1 MFESTISQYMTDHP
15 FLQTLASRIL
25 AAALSECLPGL
36 TILAVEEA
44 FGGFFC
50 DFTFSHP
57 FSSEIL
63 IQLEERIRQIVREKR
78 EIRRMEMVPFCASE
92 FLKKSGQIERAAQAL
107 DQEGYVRLVQMGP
120 FVDLCESP
128 CGRHTGEAGILRLLD
143 RKELGRGCYRIFGI
157 AALSKEELRSQ
168 IQRWKRFPEVD
179 HESRG
184 IDRGYWETVEGE
196 RIWLTPGLDARRKMA
211 ALWRENFSPIAME
224 IEGSENKQRLISE
237 SRKKIPIM
245 QFLRHEESA
254 AHVRG
259 LLDHYNSL
267 VLQVNSFGDNERDC
281 ISFLQNVH
289 KSLTILRFTFRIRY
303 FGKKQKEGALDR
315 ALLQLGWKADAGENS
330 DEPRLEF
337 LVRDSLQCEWVVAS
351 IQELRRKGVIC
362 LTVWVERNLA
372 LVLENDEESMVSNQR
387 VENRSE
393 RLDDHNLN
401 DTASVSRRVD

>member
-1 MFESTISQYMTDHP
+1 MTEHP

-107 DQEGYVRLVQMGP
+107 DHEGYVRLVQMGA

-143 RKELGRGCYRIFGI
+143 QKNLGRDCYRIFGI
-157 AALSKEELRSQ
+157 SALSKEELRSQ
-168 IQRWKRFPEVD
+168 IKRWKRFPEVD

-196 RIWLTPGLDARRKMA
+196 RIWLTPGLDARRKLA
-211 ALWRENFSPIAME
+211 AFWRENFSPIAME

-245 QFLRHEESA
+245 QFLRHEESS

-259 LLDHYNSL
+259 LLDQYNSL

-303 FGKKQKEGALDR
+303 FGKKQRTGALDR
-315 ALLQLGWKADAGENS
+315 ALLQLGWKADAEGDS
-330 DEPRLEF
+330 DEPRLEI

-351 IQELRRKGVIC
+351 IQELRRKGVIS

-372 LVLENDEESMVSNQR
+372 LVLENDEESMASNQR